1 MISLYQSWKFYFY
14 LYWNTVVLVEP
25 SWGLQIKFDP
35 LLAPKV
41 LLEDCWPMITILL
54 SLCHFVFLFFC
65 LSVFLSSSSLRTN
78 SSSEVALVFLESYCA
93 FWGGVEQKVFDG
105 WDGIGGWFS
114 DQNSQNWPKL
124 DKTGPFLRHRPEKI
138 KPPLVVAVVTKM
150 SYGWIPWRIKTENF

>member
-78 SSSEVALVFLESYCA
+78 SSSEVVLVFLESYCA
-93 FWGGVEQKVFDG
+93 FWVFVEQKV
-105 WDGIGGWFS
+105 
-114 DQNSQNWPKL
+114 PKL
-124 DKTGPFLRHRPEKI
+124 LILMHLRCYSIIWIVAIYALLFRTLKFWSCKIFDKSH
-138 KPPLVVAVVTKM
+138 V
-150 SYGWIPWRIKTENF
+150 WISFYNPTTSFQE